1 MSIATDEAERYAA
14 PLEQAGVKPNAA
26 AIREAYRAG
35 RTAKPTGM
43 EVRTL
48 AIMLAGGE
56 LWQMTPK
63 DECRI
68 WERKARFMLET
79 VRKAVER

>member
-1 MSIATDEAERYAA
+1 MSIATDEAERYAG
-14 PLEQAGVKPNAA
+14 PLERAGVKPNAM
-26 AIREAYRAG
+26 AIREAYCAG
-35 RTAKPTGM
+35 RTAKPTSM

-56 LWQMTPK
+56 LWWMESE
-63 DECRI
+63 DGRRA
-68 WERKARFMLET
+68 WDRKARCMLET